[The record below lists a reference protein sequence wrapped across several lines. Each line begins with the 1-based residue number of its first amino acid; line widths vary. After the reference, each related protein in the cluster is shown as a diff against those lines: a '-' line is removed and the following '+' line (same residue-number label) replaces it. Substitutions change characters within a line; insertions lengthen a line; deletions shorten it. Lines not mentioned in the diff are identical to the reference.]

1 MMLEGIVV
9 KPFATAACIAAGCCV
24 VTTALAQAPSAAP
37 GKSVPYPTRAIRFI
51 VPYLSGGTSDVLARG
66 LAEKLT
72 KTFGQPVVLDFRPGA
87 GGNLGTDLGAKAKP
101 DGYTWVLATVG
112 PFATNVTL
120 QAGKLP
126 FDPARDFEPISLL
139 AASPLILVT
148 HPSIPIRTVTDLI
161 GLAKSRPGQL
171 NYATPGAGTANHLVM
186 ETFNRIA
193 GLKIAHIPFKGT
205 AQSLVAL
212 MGGDIEL
219 LVGQIPSTSAQINAK
234 RVRPLAISGPKRSK
248 VLPAVPTFGESGV
261 KGLELVSWYGVA
273 VPAGTPKDIVQRL
286 GVEIASAVA
295 SPDLNALYVSAGVEP
310 ETNTPAE
317 YAAFIRAEVPRWGQA
332 ARDAGLTTQ

>member
-1 MMLEGIVV
+1 MQGIVV
-9 KPFATAACIAAGCCV
+9 RPIAAAACIAAGCCA
-24 VTTALAQAPSAAP
+24 VTTALAQAPSAAA
-37 GKSVPYPTRAIRFI
+37 GKPAAYPTRAIRFI

-186 ETFNRIA
+186 ETFNKIA

-261 KGLELVSWYGVA
+261 KGLELVSWYGIA

-286 GVEIASAVA
+286 GSEIAAAVA
-295 SPDLNALYVSAGVEP
+295 SPDLNALYVAAGVEP
-310 ETNTPAE
+310 ETNTPAQ

-332 ARDAGLTTQ
+332 ARDAGLTAQ